1 MAWIAREIS
10 DTLLTLAHQRPVIL
24 LTGARQ
30 SGKTRLLTETFQSH
44 RLVSLDLPATA
55 ELAEEA
61 GEEFLLR
68 HPPPLLV
75 DEVQYAPKLFR
86 YVKAYVDQH
95 RDETGSF
102 LLTGSQKFQLMNHVS
117 ESLAGRVAVIELY
130 SLSASE
136 LERYT
141 GKPAAGDV
149 LLDWMFRGGYPEIYS
164 QDLEPTRFYSDYVAT
179 YLERDVRS
187 LAGVRNL
194 RDFNRFLRLCATR
207 TGQLLSMN
215 GLATETGVSV
225 PTIQN
230 WLSVLE
236 ASGIVALVSP
246 YYRNIGKRLVKT
258 PKLYFV
264 DTGLACFLLGFTSA
278 RALESSSHLGAFFET
293 FVYGQLLRWHANRGR
308 SGEIYFYRDQYGHEV
323 DFVIPEGDR
332 LRLFECKWSPTDSR
346 KPSGFIEVEKLLG
359 PDGIVS
365 ASIVTRERGP
375 RPRADGCW
383 LDDVVSFR
391 GMT

>member
-1 MAWIAREIS
+1 MSWIAREIS
-10 DTLLTLAHQRPVIL
+10 VVLAAQARQRPVVL

-30 SGKTRLLTETFQSH
+30 TGKTRLLTETFPSH

-55 ELAEEA
+55 ELADEA
-61 GEEFLLR
+61 GEEFVDR

-75 DEVQYAPKLFR
+75 DEVQYAPGLFR
-86 YVKAYVDQH
+86 HVKAYVDQH
-95 RDETGSF
+95 RGRSGLF
-102 LLTGSQKFQLMNHVS
+102 LLTGSQKFQLMKNVS
-117 ESLAGRVAVIELY
+117 ESLAGRVAVVELH
-130 SLSASE
+130 SLSAAE
-136 LERYT
+136 LESYT
-141 GKPAAGDV
+141 GQPASGAV
-149 LLDWMFRGGYPEIYS
+149 LLDWMFRGGYPEIYA
-164 QDLEPTRFYSDYVAT
+164 QDLDPTRFYSDYVAT

-215 GLATETGVSV
+215 GIATDTGTSV
-225 PTIQN
+225 PTIRN

-246 YYRNIGKRLVKT
+246 YYRNLGKRLVKT
-258 PKLYFV
+258 PKLYFT
-264 DTGLACFLLGFTSA
+264 DTGLACFLLGF
-278 RALESSSHLGAFFET
+278 SSPAGLANSSQLGAFFET
-293 FVYGQLLRWHANRGR
+293 FVYGQLLRWHTNRGR

-332 LRLFECKWSPTDSR
+332 LRLFECKWALTDSR
-346 KPSGFIEVEKLLG
+346 KPAGFVELEKLLG

-365 ASIVTRERGP
+365 ESMVTRERGP
-375 RPRADGCW
+375 RRRADGCW